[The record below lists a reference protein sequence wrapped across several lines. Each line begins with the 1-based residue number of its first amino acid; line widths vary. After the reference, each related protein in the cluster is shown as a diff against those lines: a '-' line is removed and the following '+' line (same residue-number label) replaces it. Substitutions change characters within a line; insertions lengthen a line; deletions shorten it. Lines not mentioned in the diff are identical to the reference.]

1 MVIIDC
7 YTFKNDIMKETFIEK
22 LREALD
28 SVDKEIKM
36 EDKFR
41 DYDEWDSLRYLSVI
55 AMIDSEFDVII
66 ESVDFRKIVTVGEL
80 IEAIESRS
88 VK

>member
-1 MVIIDC
+1 
-7 YTFKNDIMKETFIEK
+7 MKEKFIEK
-22 LREALD
+22 FREALD
-28 SVDKEIKM
+28 SDSKEIRL

-66 ESVDFRKIVTVGEL
+66 ETTDFRKIETVGAL
-80 IEAIESRS
+80 IEEVEKRM
-88 VK
+88 KN

>member
-1 MVIIDC
+1 
-7 YTFKNDIMKETFIEK
+7 MKEQFIEK
-22 LREALD
+22 FREALD
-28 SVDKEIKM
+28 SEAKEIRL

-66 ESVDFRKIVTVGEL
+66 DTPDFRKIQTVGEL
-80 IEAIESRS
+80 IEEVEKRIT
-88 VK
+88 K

>member
-1 MVIIDC
+1 
-7 YTFKNDIMKETFIEK
+7 MKEQFIEK
-22 LREALD
+22 FREALD
-28 SVDKEIKM
+28 SDGKEIRL

-66 ESVDFRKIVTVGEL
+66 DTPDFRKIQTVGEL
-80 IEAIESRS
+80 IEEVEKRITRQ
-88 VK
+88 

>member
-1 MVIIDC
+1 M
-7 YTFKNDIMKETFIEK
+7 MKEQFIEK
-22 LREALD
+22 FREALD
-28 SVDKEIKM
+28 SEAKEIRL

-66 ESVDFRKIVTVGEL
+66 DTPDFRKIQTVGEL
-80 IEAIESRS
+80 IEEVEKRIT
-88 VK
+88 K